1 MRIVAYVQ
9 TSKTAVTTHQLAD
22 DLQRFFAR
30 CMKGEQSELFEL
42 IAELDLTIAQ
52 TRGLFVLDVADH
64 PLALTELAPR
74 MGLSVAAAGRAVDG
88 LVRHGFVSRS
98 EDAVDR
104 RVKRLALTGDGRAT
118 LERINEARLV
128 GLRRFADTLGE
139 RERDALAGGLAA
151 VFAQWDSEHRE
162 EAR

>member
-1 MRIVAYVQ
+1 MR
-9 TSKTAVTTHQLAD
+9 TSQAAVTTHQLAD

-30 CMKGEQSELFEL
+30 CMKGEQTELFEL

-52 TRGLFVLDVADH
+52 MRGLFVLELADH
-64 PLALTELAPR
+64 ALALTELAPR

-98 EDAVDR
+98 EDPVDR
-104 RVKRLALTGDGRAT
+104 RVKRLALTAEGRAT
-118 LERINEARLV
+118 LERINAARLA
-128 GLRRFADTLGE
+128 GLRRFAETLGE
-139 RERDALAGGLAA
+139 AERDAFAAGLAA
-151 VFAQWDSEHRE
+151 VFAQWDSEQRE

>member
-1 MRIVAYVQ
+1 MIASMQ
-9 TSKTAVTTHQLAD
+9 TSSASTTAQLAE

-30 CMKGEQSELFEL
+30 CMKGEQSELFAL
-42 IAELDLTIAQ
+42 IAELELTMAQ
-52 TRGLFVLDVADH
+52 MRGLFVLDTADH
-64 PLALTELAPR
+64 ALALTELAPR

-98 EDAVDR
+98 EDPVDR
-104 RVKRLALTGDGRAT
+104 RIKRLALTDAGSAT

-128 GLRRFADTLGE
+128 GLRRFAATLAE
-139 RERDALAGGLAA
+139 PARDALADGLAA
-151 VFAQWDSEHRE
+151 VFAQWDSEQRE

>member
-1 MRIVAYVQ
+1 VQ
-9 TSKTAVTTHQLAD
+9 ASAKTVVSTHQLAD

-52 TRGLFVLDVADH
+52 TRGLFVLDLADH
-64 PLALTELAPR
+64 ALALTELAPR

-98 EDAVDR
+98 EDPVDR
-104 RVKRLALTGDGRAT
+104 RVKRLALTGEGRAT
-118 LERINEARLV
+118 LARIHEARLI
-128 GLRRFADTLGE
+128 GLRRFAETLGE
-139 RERDALAGGLAA
+139 HEREALAGGLAA
-151 VFAQWDSEHRE
+151 VFAQWDSDEQRE
-162 EAR
+162 GAR